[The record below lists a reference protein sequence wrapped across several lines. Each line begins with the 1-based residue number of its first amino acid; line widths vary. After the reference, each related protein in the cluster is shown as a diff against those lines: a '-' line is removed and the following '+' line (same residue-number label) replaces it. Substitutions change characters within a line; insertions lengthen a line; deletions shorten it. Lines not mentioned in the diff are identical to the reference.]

1 MWKLEML
8 SLLKKALEVFFGL
21 RQLLL
26 TCLSHPSP
34 QFLQI
39 SPSISQRNDSFPPGN
54 WGLYVLVLAC
64 MLHFVIMLLLTLCA
78 SEGVQNVPPRVCRH
92 AHKMVMALS
101 EYCFD

>member
-1 MWKLEML
+1 MWKLEIL

-21 RQLLL
+21 RQLHL

-39 SPSISQRNDSFPPGN
+39 LPFISQRNDSFPPGN

-64 MLHFVIMLLLTLCA
+64 MLHLVIMLLLTLCT

-92 AHKMVMALS
+92 GPQNGDG
-101 EYCFD
+101 FI